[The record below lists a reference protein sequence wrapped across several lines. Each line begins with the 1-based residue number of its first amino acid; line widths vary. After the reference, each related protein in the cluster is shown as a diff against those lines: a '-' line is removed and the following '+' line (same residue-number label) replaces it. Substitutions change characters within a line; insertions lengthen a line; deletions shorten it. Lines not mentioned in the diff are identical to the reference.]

1 MTKVAVILSGC
12 GHMDGAEI
20 RESVLS
26 LLYLDEMGAEVSM
39 FAPDRKQSRVANHC
53 DGETMG
59 EERNILMEAA
69 RIARGNIAPLSA
81 LKPEAF
87 DALVIPGGFGVA
99 LNLSDFAQKG
109 AAASVD
115 ADFARTVNAFL
126 KAGKP
131 VGAICIAPA
140 VLAVAAKGA
149 GLSLT
154 IGEDA
159 GVANAIEAL
168 GHTHK
173 NAPTHQAVID
183 EAHGVATCSA
193 YMRGDARIADVAK
206 GIRQVVEAVM
216 KMAKSKQKAA

>member
-26 LLYLDEMGAEVSM
+26 LLYLDELGAEVGI
-39 FAPDRKQSRVANHC
+39 FAPDRNQSKVANHRG
-53 DGETMG
+53 GETMG
-59 EERNILMEAA
+59 EDRNILTEAA
-69 RIARGNIAPLSA
+69 RIARGNIASLA
-81 LKPEAF
+81 ELRPEAF
-87 DALVIPGGFGVA
+87 DALLIPGGFGVA

-109 AAASVD
+109 AEASVD
-115 ADFARTVNAFL
+115 ADFARVVNAFL

-140 VLAVAAKGA
+140 VVAAAARGA
-149 GLSLT
+149 GLCLT
-154 IGEDA
+154 VGEDA
-159 GVANAIEAL
+159 GVASAIEAL

-193 YMRGDARIADVAK
+193 YMRGDARITDVAK